1 MPFLGRNTYISTKQI
16 SIQELFPGLSSTP
29 WATWARPRYSSHLRR
44 YFENTLSGLLAW
56 NNKSGLFCR
65 LILSGPEAGGEVP
78 DGRLMGLHQGF
89 IQLWSRHICPTST
102 AQPSSIYLPY
112 IPDKAPQDLCNKR
125 FIVNLVLFVGVHQL
139 WACRR
144 PISLW
149 LGNIIG
155 MNRMF
160 MFLPS
165 PFLMKRPTF
174 RCLQLNLYICTL
186 KAIGLQQFRN
196 N

>member
-1 MPFLGRNTYISTKQI
+1 MSNDSFKTKTKDHQKEKKQI

-44 YFENTLSGLLAW
+44 YFENTLSGLLAR

-155 MNRMF
+155 I
-160 MFLPS
+160 
-165 PFLMKRPTF
+165 K
-174 RCLQLNLYICTL
+174 
-186 KAIGLQQFRN
+186 
-196 N
+196 